1 MAARETLTAAEQA
14 AALKRRAGEQVA
26 GDPRGAA
33 IVLGMHLQE
42 GDRELAKV
50 VEVAPASPAFDAGVR
65 EGDVIV
71 AFDGFRGKSY
81 RDWVDGIRKL
91 VTDTPDGAT
100 MSVDV
105 MRGGKRVNVSIRAP
119 EAKADDIRRA
129 GPLGR
134 SLANRGNQSPI
145 GETPFGEQPAQPFGQ
160 GADND
165 IFINNVPFNEAFNAA
180 GDMTERAVAHIYR
193 LSSPQQPVAPDDDLS
208 RNAVSNRATAPGTTN
223 ASADDAAASA
233 SQRGGRIGLA
243 GFRNDQNGILVMIDV
258 GGLAPGNYRVAIEDP
273 GIVMGG
279 TDHAIPSE
287 VGVPAGT
294 LPPPNPG
301 NEINP
306 RPAVPGQ
313 GIDPTQPGTQ
323 SNRAGDGRQSGIDRL
338 PSQEPTT
345 VLAQVADTA
354 SGEPTTTSA
363 TPPTGQVTPTA
374 TPPTGQ
380 VLPPGTP
387 PTGRVLPPGA
397 PPTGRVLPPGAPA
410 TGSVL
415 PPGTPPTGRVDDA
428 AGSNQFGRSGAL
440 SVGESGATWNSG
452 SFGTLPAIGNL
463 IVDQSG
469 TGRLQ
474 QIVKGIQVRDVVGQ
488 AIVIFAPIDPAQTL
502 VPPNTNVSN
511 LRAGAAGNSQIA
523 PQPQPSAGSGQLPG
537 HGQSPVGDQRLDD
550 RPMPIAAGVIRLIS
564 DRRPGNFAEASE
576 AQVPQSQPQA
586 TSDNR
591 DSASALQPQPQ
602 PR

>member
-1 MAARETLTAAEQA
+1 
-14 AALKRRAGEQVA
+14 
-26 GDPRGAA
+26 
-33 IVLGMHLQE
+33 
-42 GDRELAKV
+42 
-50 VEVAPASPAFDAGVR
+50 
-65 EGDVIV
+65 
-71 AFDGFRGKSY
+71 
-81 RDWVDGIRKL
+81 
-91 VTDTPDGAT
+91 

-134 SLANRGNQSPI
+134 FSANRGNQSPI
-145 GETPFGEQPAQPFGQ
+145 GETPFGAQPPQPFGP

-165 IFINNVPFNEAFNAA
+165 IFINNVPFNEAFNVA

-193 LSSPQQPVAPDDDLS
+193 LSSPQQPVAPHDHLS
-208 RNAVSNRATAPGTTN
+208 QNAVPNRATALGTTN
-223 ASADDAAASA
+223 ASASNGAATAG
-233 SQRGGRIGLA
+233 QRGGRIGLA
-243 GFRNDQNGILVMIDV
+243 GLRNDQNGMLVMIDV

-279 TDHAIPSE
+279 NDHAIPSE
-287 VGVPAGT
+287 AEGPTGT

-323 SNRAGDGRQSGIDRL
+323 SNRAEDGRQSGIDRL
-338 PSQEPTT
+338 PSQQPTT

-354 SGEPTTTSA
+354 SSEPTTTSA
-363 TPPTGQVTPTA
+363 TPPTGKVTPTA

-397 PPTGRVLPPGAPA
+397 SPTGRVLPPGAPA

-428 AGSNQFGRSGAL
+428 TDSNRFGRSGAL

-452 SFGTLPAIGNL
+452 SLGTLSAIGNL

-474 QIVKGIQVRDVVGQ
+474 QIVEGIQVRDVVGQ
-488 AIVIFAPIDPAQTL
+488 AVVIFAPIAPTQTL

-511 LRAGAAGNSQIA
+511 PRAAAAGNSQSA
-523 PQPQPSAGSGQLPG
+523 TQPQPSAGSGQLPG
-537 HGQSPVGDQRLDD
+537 HGQSAVGDQPLDN

-564 DRRPGNFAEASE
+564 DRRPGDVASASD
-576 AQVPQSQPQA
+576 AQDPQSQPQA
-586 TSDNR
+586 TSDSPDN
-591 DSASALQPQPQ
+591 ASALQPQPQ